1 MEENDGERASER
13 VRELLIFSCCCWYD
27 FASEHINRFTIFIA
41 HCKNRVREK
50 KKKLFLYMYS
60 TTRQLSHSYFCCCS
74 FRCNFSIRI
83 RTRAHWPT
91 VDSVI
96 KTNRSC

>member
-41 HCKNRVREK
+41 HCKNRVRETK
-50 KKKLFLYMYS
+50 KNYFYICIAQRDNCLIHIFVAVVFVAIFLFAFALVH
-60 TTRQLSHSYFCCCS
+60 TGRQL
-74 FRCNFSIRI
+74 
-83 RTRAHWPT
+83 TR
-91 VDSVI
+91 S
-96 KTNRSC
+96 